1 MSEIKQ
7 KQWMVI
13 ESGLGWVVPSIEKKM
28 AILLRPFKSH
38 KCKSN

>member
-1 MSEIKQ
+1 MDG
-7 KQWMVI
+7 I

-38 KCKSN
+38 KCKSNWDSWA

>member
-13 ESGLGWVVPSIEKKM
+13 ESGLGWVVPSIEKKNGHS
-28 AILLRPFKSH
+28 IKTI
-38 KCKSN
+38 